1 MSPSPHDNLADL
13 AERYWQSRLA
23 ASPLMA
29 STVGDHRFD
38 DRADDLSEAAA
49 QAHRDA
55 WAALRAEADAL
66 DPGALEQADVDT
78 RALLIGELDDATAA
92 VDHRLVELGAN
103 QMTGAHADLLIL
115 ASMLNAP
122 EPEHAEAA
130 VTRVA
135 ALGRMLDQAA
145 DRYRAGL
152 AAGRSPAA
160 ICVDRSLHQI
170 DGYLGSDLADDP
182 FAGMAG
188 PPVWDGEP
196 AWRERMRDAVRA
208 ELRPA
213 FARYRAVLAE
223 QLSPAARPDERPGLC
238 HLPDGEELYAVL
250 IRQETG
256 LDLSAD
262 ELHEFGLSEVTDVL
276 PDEYRTIGQRLWD
289 STDLGT
295 ILDRLVNDPQIRYGS
310 AEELLEHASGCLAAA
325 NAAVA
330 DWFGIRPQAPCVLTP
345 VPDYLAADAPP
356 AYYTHPSPDGSRPGE
371 YHVNLHGATARSR
384 SETASIAFHEAVP
397 GHHLQLAIATE
408 RTELPMFRR
417 LSMAHNSF
425 VEGWALYSERLAD
438 EMGLYATELD
448 RIGMLAADSWR
459 SARLVVDTGLHARG
473 WTRQQAIDFMTAHV
487 PVDRDVIVTEV
498 DRYIAMPAQALGYK
512 VGQREILRLRA
523 DAQARLGAAFSPAD
537 FHDAVLGGATVSLP
551 VLAARVGTWL
561 AAAAPRA

>member
-1 MSPSPHDNLADL
+1 MTSSPHDHLTDL
-13 AERYWQSRLA
+13 AARYWESRLA

-29 STVGDHRFD
+29 STVGDHRYD

-49 QAHRDA
+49 QADLEVCR
-55 WAALRAEADAL
+55 ALRAEAGAI
-66 DPGALEQADVDT
+66 DPDTLEQTDAET
-78 RALLIGELDDATAA
+78 RALLIGELDDTITA
-92 VDHRLVELGAN
+92 VEHRLVELGAN
-103 QMTGAHADLLIL
+103 QMTGAHAELMIL

-152 AAGRSPAA
+152 AAGRTPAA
-160 ICVDRSLHQI
+160 ICVDRSVHQI

-182 FAGMAG
+182 FAGLAG
-188 PPVWDGEP
+188 PSGWDQEP
-196 AWRERMRDAVRA
+196 TWRERMRDAVRMD
-208 ELRPA
+208 LRPA
-213 FARYRAVLAE
+213 FARYREVLAG
-223 QLSPAARPDERPGLC
+223 QIRPAARPDERPGLC

-250 IRQETG
+250 IGQQTG
-256 LDLSAD
+256 LDLSPD
-262 ELHEFGLSEVTDVL
+262 ELHESGLSEVTEVL
-276 PDEYRTIGQRLWD
+276 PDEYRAIGQRLWG
-289 STDLGT
+289 STALGA

-310 AEELLEHASGCLAAA
+310 AEELLEHASGCLDAA
-325 NAAVA
+325 NGAVA

-345 VPDYLAADAPP
+345 VPDFLAADAPV
-356 AYYTHPSPDGSRPGE
+356 AYYTNPSPDGSRPGE
-371 YHVNLHGATARSR
+371 YHVNLHGATSRSR

-397 GHHLQLAIATE
+397 GHHLQLAIAAE

-417 LSMAHNSF
+417 LSMSHNSF

-438 EMGLYATELD
+438 EMGLYASDLD
-448 RIGMLAADSWR
+448 RLGLLAADSLR

-473 WTRQQAIDFMTAHV
+473 WTRQQAVDFMSAHV
-487 PVDRDVIVTEV
+487 PVDHDVIVTEV
-498 DRYIAMPAQALGYK
+498 DRYIAMPAQALGFK

-523 DAQARLGAAFSPAD
+523 DAQARLGAAFAPAD
-537 FHDAVLGGATVSLP
+537 FHDVVLGGATVSLP

-561 AAAAPRA
+561 TGAVPGA